1 MFNGQS
7 LDRLIDLTQQRLL
20 LGLRLLL
27 QRGQAGAGVGTGG
40 DRWDTVGHHVH
51 HLPQIVTLSIFMLDS
66 KFRFSHTPLNVFN
79 IWQFSLVIY
88 VFE

>member
-7 LDRLIDLTQQRLL
+7 LDRIIDLTQQRLL

-27 QRGQAGAGVGTGG
+27 QRGQAEAGAGVGAGTGG

-51 HLPQIVTLSIFMLDS
+51 HLPQTHTHTHTRLKVDS
-66 KFRFSHTPLNVFN
+66 VCQYKEL
-79 IWQFSLVIY
+79 
-88 VFE
+88 